1 MAAQH
6 FINILESMNISLFK
20 KKWHQQQKNN
30 LMTVIGTSA
39 PFDSTFSAEA
49 KMQNWHHEAWNW
61 DFGIALA
68 TAFATCQKL
77 FPSGNCQVADS

>member
-1 MAAQH
+1 MYLYCNFSLQWIKASIPLCRKVITRTKMAAQH

-49 KMQNWHHEAWNW
+49 KMQNWHHEA
-61 DFGIALA
+61 
-68 TAFATCQKL
+68 
-77 FPSGNCQVADS
+77 